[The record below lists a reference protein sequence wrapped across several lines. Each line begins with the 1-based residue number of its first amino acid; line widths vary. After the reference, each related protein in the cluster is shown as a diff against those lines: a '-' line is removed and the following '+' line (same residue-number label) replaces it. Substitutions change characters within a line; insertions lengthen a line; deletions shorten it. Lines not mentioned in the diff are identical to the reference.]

1 MSKLIGVILLAFC
14 TFVSFAQPK
23 LNYRFKKTN
32 TGLQYKIIKKGKGR
46 KVQSSLRC
54 FFDYSYFHK
63 SDTGKIKTIVEYAY
77 KDFIIGQEEVLKGWD
92 EAFLLLRE
100 GDSAIFSIP
109 PSLAY
114 GNKKVGTIL
123 PNSTLFL
130 IVRLKK
136 VQDAFFNHTGKDTIT
151 FSSGLKK
158 ILVEKGIGIKPSN
171 FNEVRMRFTGYAY
184 STTGFKRVFQSSYTN
199 SAEAVF
205 QLGTGRMLRGM
216 DEGVASMEVGEK
228 ATLIIPPQLGFGS
241 QQVGLLLPNSII
253 YIDIELVSSNFPV
266 FQPQQKNIHY
276 FSDSSFLS
284 FLNKK
289 DTTRISYED
298 IVSFNYKIYYFIEE
312 GKPLVFD
319 NSYERL
325 QPVVQ
330 RPGSG
335 LGLPFADLGLLQ
347 MGSGEKSV
355 LKLPSKEVSK
365 YSNNPK
371 LLTTPFVFIDLDI
384 VKVEK
389 YPFMKLTGSDTVLKY
404 SGLKYINNLIGSG
417 DSVKR
422 GDVVT
427 VFYTV
432 YCLND
437 SGVRRVLDCSYE
449 KGKVMEIIVG
459 SGNNIPG
466 VEEGLLG
473 MRNGGSRRL
482 IIPPYLGYGDNG
494 LQENGLPPKTDLI
507 FDIESIQILKK

>member
-171 FNEVRMRFTGYAY
+171 FDEVRMRFTGYAY

-205 QLGTGRMLRGM
+205 QLEIGRAH
-216 DEGVASMEVGEK
+216 V
-228 ATLIIPPQLGFGS
+228 
-241 QQVGLLLPNSII
+241 
-253 YIDIELVSSNFPV
+253 
-266 FQPQQKNIHY
+266 
-276 FSDSSFLS
+276 
-284 FLNKK
+284 
-289 DTTRISYED
+289 
-298 IVSFNYKIYYFIEE
+298 
-312 GKPLVFD
+312 
-319 NSYERL
+319 
-325 QPVVQ
+325 
-330 RPGSG
+330 
-335 LGLPFADLGLLQ
+335 
-347 MGSGEKSV
+347 
-355 LKLPSKEVSK
+355 
-365 YSNNPK
+365 
-371 LLTTPFVFIDLDI
+371 
-384 VKVEK
+384 
-389 YPFMKLTGSDTVLKY
+389 
-404 SGLKYINNLIGSG
+404 
-417 DSVKR
+417 
-422 GDVVT
+422 
-427 VFYTV
+427 
-432 YCLND
+432 
-437 SGVRRVLDCSYE
+437 
-449 KGKVMEIIVG
+449 
-459 SGNNIPG
+459 
-466 VEEGLLG
+466 
-473 MRNGGSRRL
+473 
-482 IIPPYLGYGDNG
+482 
-494 LQENGLPPKTDLI
+494 
-507 FDIESIQILKK
+507 